1 MTERQATTYGVTYEE
16 PPKRGRGPGEVFS
29 VLQEVANDASGEWAR
44 VATCPNKSGANGILS
59 SIRSGKRVL
68 PQPVEFYDFTTRTFD
83 EDGVESSGLWA
94 KWIGAEGAAAAKEA
108 AEARAA
114 AADATPTEAPVRR
127 GPGRPRRTPVA
138 AE

>member
-1 MTERQATTYGVTYEE
+1 MTERQATSYGVTYEE
-16 PPKRGRGPGEVFS
+16 PPKRGRGPGEVYS
-29 VLQEVANDASGEWAR
+29 VLQTVAEDATGKWAR

-68 PQPVEFYDFTTRTFD
+68 PQPVEFYDFTTRTF
-83 EDGVESSGLWA
+83 EEGGVESSGLWA
-94 KWIGAEGAAAAKEA
+94 RWLGAEGAAEA

-114 AADATPTEAPVRR
+114 AADATPAEAPARR